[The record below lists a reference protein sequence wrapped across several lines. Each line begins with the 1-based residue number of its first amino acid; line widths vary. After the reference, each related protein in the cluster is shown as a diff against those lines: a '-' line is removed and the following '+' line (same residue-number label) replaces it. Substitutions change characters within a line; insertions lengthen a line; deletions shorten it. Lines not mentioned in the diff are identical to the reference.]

1 MTKRLQLLA
10 YGSAGPFHTSVSSI
24 ANLELICRIRYSGK

>member
-10 YGSAGPFHTSVSSI
+10 YGSAGPFHTSVSSM
-24 ANLELICRIRYSGK
+24 ANLELNGRIRYAGK